1 MMTDYNVS
9 ATRFKLIVYK
19 FAFDDFDPFDFYDF
33 SGKRIIDKDSNLN
46 TDYMNIPVSND
57 EIDKKIKEINDNSR
71 KTFTTDIG
79 SALPSSSMALHKKIP
94 TVREYITQY
103 IKDEKS
109 YDIKSK
115 PSLSLNWKTQTTD
128 GNLENL
134 SKPHTEYLSKKIEY
148 FKSVVLNKSLD
159 ELVKANS
166 VVERDIS
173 ESIISVG
180 THQTQCDSFK
190 NEISFTLNLNT
201 MPEDIRYLQENF
213 VVDFYADFLPDE
225 NDSGNYTKDSYK
237 YGAYRGP
244 STTSELRDLTRDII
258 NPDLIHTRRFIGI
271 ITSIGISIT
280 PGGIPTCDITC
291 EGIYSYLARN
301 NLVKNKAI
309 ATFFEKYPYDLK
321 QPGVPVFTD
330 NLNALSVNQVFDYVL
345 YHALDLRP
353 YLLGVQDNSKIRAA
367 WLANT
372 YLQSEPP
379 ENIPGI
385 LSDSR
390 FREVT
395 GLTFKSGT
403 GSGLTVYRRPPPE
416 EAKEVRDLT
425 SWSMLAYLYFIVH
438 DKFRPEMAGEVMSQK
453 LENEYRLD
461 KFEYALADICG
472 IAEGNEYNIRA
483 YALQVKTA
491 HATFYN
497 QFGSGVEILRNLGSY
512 TYFDMF
518 EDRPGVLVCR
528 PSRDNN
534 IFIDSPA
541 SASLFIIDPK
551 EVLSLSYSRSD
562 KDLSSRVDYTPTLPL
577 KGELNPRFCLNY
589 ADSQLLYKYGANLK
603 ESGPI
608 GNPNVVLYNYMPF
621 FAAVALVQRN
631 ALTRTLELS
640 AVALRDYCL
649 GRVYFIPDF
658 FVEAGAQNGYSS
670 PKDMIGTT
678 GWVGRL
684 SKIDT
689 TYDVDHVPKHKLVFI
704 MARRG
709 KIIEDKTIEDKT
721 IEDKTI

>member
-1 MMTDYNVS
+1 MTNYTIS

-19 FAFDDFDPFDFYDF
+19 FSFDDFDPFDFYDF
-33 SGKRIIDKDSNLN
+33 NGKRIIDKDLNLN
-46 TDYMNIPVSND
+46 TDYTKIQVSND
-57 EIDKKIKEINDNSR
+57 DIDKKIKEINDNSS
-71 KTFTTDIG
+71 KPFDTDIG
-79 SALPSSSMALHKKIP
+79 SALPSSGIVLNKNIP
-94 TVREYITQY
+94 TVREYIAQY

-115 PSLSLNWKTQTTD
+115 PSLSLNWKNQTKD

-134 SKPHTEYLSKKIEY
+134 AKPHTEYLSKKIDY
-148 FKSVVLNKSLD
+148 FKSVVLNKSLA
-159 ELVKANS
+159 ELVKSNI
-166 VVERDIS
+166 VIERDIS
-173 ESIISVG
+173 TSIISVG
-180 THQTQCDSFK
+180 AHQTQCDTFK

-201 MPEDIRYLQENF
+201 MPDDIRYLQENF
-213 VVDFYADFLPDE
+213 IVDFYVDFLPNQNNHSD
-225 NDSGNYTKDSYK
+225 YTKDSYK

-244 STTSELRDLTRDII
+244 STVSELNDLTKDIV

-271 ITSIGISIT
+271 ITSISISIT
-280 PGGIPTCDITC
+280 PGSIPTCDITC
-291 EGIYSYLARN
+291 EGIYSYLSRN
-301 NLVKNKAI
+301 NLVKNRAL

-321 QPGVPVFTD
+321 QPGATVFTD

-353 YLLGVQDNSKIRAA
+353 YLLGVKENSKIPAA

-372 YLQSEPP
+372 PLKSEPA
-379 ENIPGI
+379 ENVSGI

-390 FREVT
+390 LHEVK
-395 GLTFKSGT
+395 GLTFDAST
-403 GSGLTVYRRPPPE
+403 GRGLTVYRRPPPE

-425 SWSMLAYLYFIVH
+425 SWSMLAYLYFLVH
-438 DKFRPEMAGEVMSQK
+438 EKFRPEMSGEIMSKK
-453 LENEYRLD
+453 LENDYHLN
-461 KFEYALADICG
+461 KFEYALSDICG

-491 HATFYN
+491 HASFYN
-497 QFGSGVEILRNLGSY
+497 QFGSGVEILRNVGSY

-528 PSRDNN
+528 PGRDNN
-534 IFIDSPA
+534 IFIDSPEI
-541 SASLFIIDPK
+541 ASLFIIDPI
-551 EVLSLSYSRSD
+551 EVLSLSYYRSD

-577 KGELNPRFCLNY
+577 KGELNPKFCLNY

-603 ESGPI
+603 EHGPV

-640 AVALRDYCL
+640 TVALRDYCL

-658 FVEAGAQNGYSS
+658 FVQAGAHKGYLS

-689 TYDVDHVPKHKLVFI
+689 TYDVGNVPKHKLVFI

-709 KIIEDKTIEDKT
+709 KIIEDKTIEDQQ
-721 IEDKTI
+721 